1 MAAMMGA
8 AAASSDGRRDEG
20 GAAALSE
27 GADPVPRFGMR
38 ADNVDRAILL
48 TYAQM
53 LLDHVER
60 LSQEENDRQT
70 KVMAERGL
78 Y

>member
-1 MAAMMGA
+1 MVVAM
-8 AAASSDGRRDEG
+8 EG

-27 GADPVPRFGMR
+27 GADPFRGH
-38 ADNVDRAILL
+38 VDRAILP

-53 LLDHVER
+53 LLDHVKG